1 MTEPMPPIEQQT
13 PTERREQSASL
24 VGTSS
29 SSSESSHVYLPRIT
43 IKYCTQCK
51 WMLRAAYFAQ
61 ELLSTFNTSLGEV
74 SLIPTT
80 GGVFT
85 VTIFHLSQDS
95 LGTQETLLWDRK
107 MHGGFPEVKQLKS
120 LVRNIVDPSR
130 DLGHV
135 DRALGKENKGAEST
149 PVAATVT
156 AAATTGATTTS
167 AKTVATDENTPAGM
181 GASGKR
187 EDEKG
192 EGEQKTCEDCQ

>member
-13 PTERREQSASL
+13 PTERRQQA
-24 VGTSS
+24 GT
-29 SSSESSHVYLPRIT
+29 SSESSHVYLPRIM

-95 LGTQETLLWDRK
+95 LSTQETLLWDRK
-107 MHGGFPEVKQLKS
+107 THGGFPEVKQLKS

-135 DRALGKENKGAEST
+135 DRALGKENKGAESA
-149 PVAATVT
+149 PA
-156 AAATTGATTTS
+156 AAATTAANANTTP
-167 AKTVATDENTPAGM
+167 ARTVATDVNTPAGM
-181 GASGKR
+181 GASGER
-187 EDEKG
+187 EEKN
-192 EGEQKTCEDCQ
+192 EGKQKTCEDCQ